1 MRKKKLVA
9 GVVSGVLVTGVAGSI
24 LFHTY
29 QVKAEEKT
37 LKQATTA
44 VDSLYS
50 STKYTYLADN
60 ISNKKIEK
68 AKELTE
74 EVSDAKSKASLVRKV
89 SNAAIMLKAED
100 AVHKDIVNGVIV
112 NNLTDAK
119 IDNAEKAVE
128 KVKPISKELYSDLSK
143 ELDVAED
150 QLKQIEK
157 VKKIIKKPSYNWEAY
172 KKLEKEINKVS
183 NKASKTKFK
192 EKLKEIKE
200 KIKAKEKSDASIVP

>member
-29 QVKAEEKT
+29 QAKAEEKT

-68 AKELTE
+68 AKKLTE
-74 EVSDAKSKASLVRKV
+74 EVSDA
-89 SNAAIMLKAED
+89 
-100 AVHKDIVNGVIV
+100 
-112 NNLTDAK
+112 
-119 IDNAEKAVE
+119 
-128 KVKPISKELYSDLSK
+128 
-143 ELDVAED
+143 
-150 QLKQIEK
+150 
-157 VKKIIKKPSYNWEAY
+157 
-172 KKLEKEINKVS
+172 
-183 NKASKTKFK
+183 
-192 EKLKEIKE
+192 
-200 KIKAKEKSDASIVP
+200 